1 MRRRTAFVAGA
12 VALAMTLTGCDFS
25 VYSLPLPG
33 GAKIK
38 GPSYTVTVEFTDVL
52 DLVPKSTVKVDDVTV
67 GTVEKVWL
75 EGYVAKVRIKLP
87 KSLELPDNE
96 RATIRQT
103 SLLGE
108 KFVSLAQP
116 TGAEA
121 PRGRLENGE
130 VIPLSRT
137 ASNVEVEEVLGA
149 LSLLLNGGGV
159 AQLQII
165 TQELNKALTGNEP
178 AIKSVLT
185 QLDTFVGTLDQNK
198 QKIVTAITAVDA
210 LAKKLNAQ
218 KETLATAIDSLP
230 KSIATLDKQRAALVK
245 TLQALSTLGSTAT
258 RVITSAQKDL
268 VANLQS
274 LYPILTK
281 LVEAGENLPKS
292 LELLFTYPFPDNAAR
307 GVQGDYTNLGITL
320 DLNTQ
325 KLLKGLLGLDL
336 PTVGPTAI
344 PTLGVSLPV
353 HLPTKPGSKPTTKP
367 TAGATTCVTVLLL
380 PICGPKLNRAAFDP
394 DLARALMPGV
404 VK

>member
-1 MRRRTAFVAGA
+1 VRRRTTIIAG
-12 VALAMTLTGCDFS
+12 VLGLAMVLTGCDFS

-38 GPSYTVTVEFTDVL
+38 GPSYTVTVEFADVL

-75 EGYVAKVRIKLP
+75 DGYVAKVRIKLP

-108 KFVSLAQP
+108 KFVSLSAP
-116 TGAEA
+116 TGSEQ
-121 PRGRLENGE
+121 PRGKLDNGE

-137 ASNVEVEEVLGA
+137 TSNVEVEEVLSA

-178 AIKSVLT
+178 AIRSVLD
-185 QLDTFVGTLDQNK
+185 QLNIFIGPLDQNK
-198 QKIVTAITAVDA
+198 QRIVTAIAAVDA

-218 KETLATAIDSLP
+218 KATLATAIDSLP

-245 TLQALSTLGSTAT
+245 TLQALATLGNTAT
-258 RVITSAQKDL
+258 RVITASQKDL

-281 LVEAGENLPKS
+281 LAEAGEDLPKA
-292 LELLFTYPFPDNAAR
+292 LELLFTYPFPDAAAKA
-307 GVQGDYTNLGITL
+307 VQGDYTNLGITL
-320 DLNTQ
+320 DVNTQ
-325 KLLKGLLGLDL
+325 KALQGLIGLNL
-336 PTVGPTAI
+336 PTAGPTS
-344 PTLGVSLPV
+344 VSLPRLSV
-353 HLPTKPGSKPTTKP
+353 PLHNPTGGLPSLPVPTGT
-367 TAGATTCVTVLLL
+367 ATTCTTILGL
-380 PICGPKLNRAAFDP
+380 PVCTPKLNRSGFDP
-394 DLARALMPGV
+394 ELAKVLMPGV
-404 VK
+404 AK